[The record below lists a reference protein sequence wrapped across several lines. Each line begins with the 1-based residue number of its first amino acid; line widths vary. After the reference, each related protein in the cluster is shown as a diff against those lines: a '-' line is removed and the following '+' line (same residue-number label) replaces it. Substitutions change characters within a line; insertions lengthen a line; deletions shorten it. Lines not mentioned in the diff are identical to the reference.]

1 MTSNS
6 VTGLMIIYINFFL
19 FFFTVHKISCI
30 HMLIT
35 SWFVAVQ
42 LLSPIWLFAVPWTAA
57 CQASLSFT
65 ISWSFLK
72 LMSFGSAMS
81 SNQLIL
87 CCPLLLLSSIFP
99 SIRIFSNESTLCIRW
114 PKCWSF
120 SFSTSPSN
128 VYSGLNTLVFIFFLG
143 YLFIFYLVDNS
154 TFFFNS
160 NF

>member
-1 MTSNS
+1 MPNVHLNNKSSDKCCNEEINVISSKMLFSCS
-6 VTGLMIIYINFFL
+6 VVSDSL
-19 FFFTVHKISCI
+19 
-30 HMLIT
+30 
-35 SWFVAVQ
+35 Q
-42 LLSPIWLFAVPWTAA
+42 PPWTAA
-57 CQASLSFT
+57 RQASQSFT
-65 ISWSFLK
+65 VYQSWLK
-72 LMSFGSAMS
+72 PMFTESVMP
-81 SNQLIL
+81 SNHLIF

-128 VYSGLNTLVFIFFLG
+128 VYSGLNTLVFIFFWG